1 MLMLRLFSFYD
12 ADDVLE
18 DDGNVFY
25 DVDEEDSNNNN
36 HHSQIVQDN
45 HKTTRRCKS
54 VDSQAYF
61 K

>member
-1 MLMLRLFSFYD
+1 MLRLFSFYD

-54 VDSQAYF
+54 VDSQA
-61 K
+61 